1 MSGRD
6 GVGLREVALAW
17 RWGSRPHVPRS
28 AEPYRLHHAPREF
41 STAWARTPAMRAT
54 RAFAQAAG
62 LKPLVWSQTA
72 PAVEGLDV
80 FDGLTGPVL
89 FVANHGSHL
98 DAPLLLCSLPPH
110 WRSRTAV
117 TAAADYFFHH
127 WWRAVGTA
135 LVFATVPVERRGGT
149 PSSTPGDL
157 LADGWNL
164 VVFPEGTRSADGRQH
179 RFRLGAAHLSTAYDV
194 PVVPVGI
201 RGSVGAMPR
210 GRGWP
215 IPGRPA
221 IGVRYGRPT
230 RAAADE
236 DVRAFTRR
244 LAVEVARL
252 VDEDASTWW
261 ESLRR
266 SRAAAAEPASPGH
279 RGPQPEVARWRRV
292 WAATEP
298 TVRPRARSPW
308 E

>member
-1 MSGRD
+1 MNGRGD
-6 GVGLREVALAW
+6 VGLREVARAW
-17 RWGSRPHVPRS
+17 RWGARPQVPRS
-28 AEPYRLHHAPREF
+28 AEPYRPHHAPREF
-41 STAWARTPAMRAT
+41 PTAWARTPAGRAT
-54 RAFAQAAG
+54 RAVAQAVG

-80 FDGLTGPVL
+80 LDGLAGPVL

-98 DAPLLLCSLPPH
+98 DAPLLLCSLPPS

-117 TAAADYFFHH
+117 TAAADYFFQH

-135 LVFATVPVERRGGT
+135 LVFATVPVERRGGA
-149 PSSTPGDL
+149 PSPTPGEL

-164 VVFPEGTRSADGRQH
+164 VVFPEGTRSPDGWQH
-179 RFRLGAAHLSTAYDV
+179 RFRLGAAQLSMTHDV

-201 RGSVGAMPR
+201 RGSFGAMPR
-210 GRGWP
+210 GRAWP
-215 IPGRPA
+215 VRGRPVV
-221 IGVRYGRPT
+221 GVRYGRPT
-230 RAAADE
+230 RAAAGE

-244 LAVEVARL
+244 LAGEVARL
-252 VDEDASTWW
+252 VEEDASTWW

-266 SRAAAAEPASPGH
+266 ARVPAEP
-279 RGPQPEVARWRRV
+279 RPQPARWRRV

-298 TVRPRARSPW
+298 PAARRHRSPW